1 MAISLA
7 ASVREGLGKQKVI
20 KLRQEGLVPGVLY
33 GEGKP
38 AEHICLDSRELHKV
52 FLKGGSGKLIDLNIQ
67 KGKKTA
73 ETEHVIVKDF
83 QRHPVKGNLIHID
96 FLRVAMDHLITVKVP
111 VHLVGEEKRNKDGA
125 ILETLLHELE
135 ISCLPGNIPDRILI
149 DISKLGMGL
158 GIHVKELAVPE
169 GVKFLNSPEEAVVMA
184 SSPTVAA
191 EAVAGTAAP
200 EVVGGV
206 KKEEA

>member
-7 ASVREGLGKQKVI
+7 ATVREGVGKQKVI

-52 FLKGGSGKLIDLNIQ
+52 FHKGGSGKLIDLNIQ
-67 KGKKTA
+67 KGKKST

-96 FLRVAMDHLITVKVP
+96 FLRVAMDHLITVKAP

-135 ISCLPGNIPDRILI
+135 ISCLPGNIPDRILL
-149 DISKLGMGL
+149 DVSKLGMGL
-158 GIHVKELAVPE
+158 GIHVKDIAVPE
-169 GVKFLNSPEEAVVMA
+169 GVKILNAPEEAIVMA
-184 SSPTVAA
+184 SLPTVAVEAA
-191 EAVAGTAAP
+191 ETASP
-200 EVVGGV
+200 EVVGG